1 MTRSVIASVSMPSE
15 MADDIDEHRKQHGM
29 EFSEY
34 IRHCVRQANDS
45 PFDTPDE
52 VLCRD
57 ENYENG
63 RRNEGAA

>member
-1 MTRSVIASVSMPSE
+1 MLQRIE
-15 MADDIDEHRKQHGM
+15 EEKERHGM
-29 EFSEY
+29 SRAEY

-63 RRNEGAA
+63 RQNEGAA

>member
-1 MTRSVIASVSMPSE
+1 MEPSMLQKIE
-15 MADDIDEHRKQHGM
+15 EEKERHGM
-29 EFSEY
+29 SRAEY

-63 RRNEGAA
+63 RQNEGAA